1 MTPSPSSPPPLK
13 AVVATPLG
21 RGGQG
26 GIDRIMDN
34 LAAAVA
40 RDGGN
45 VSVELLPTR
54 GQGHAARMVPLMAR
68 FLARLLAGRL
78 AGSIDIV
85 HINVAQRG
93 SIRRKAIVARACHAL
108 GIPYVLHVHGSQFHL
123 SWQQG
128 GPSMQRAMRR
138 LIGQAAQVIV
148 LGSFWRDFLVDT
160 GADPARVVIVPN
172 ATLHPPQANAH
183 DGARPAKIL
192 FLGHMGPRKGVPDL
206 VEALGTIKATPWQAT
221 LAGNGDVEATRTRI
235 ARLGLADRVD
245 VLDWAGPDEVKRLLA
260 GHDILVLPSYHENLP
275 MSVIEGMAHGLAVV
289 TTPVG
294 AVPDILVDGE
304 SGLLVPPGDVAALAD
319 ALRRCVVD
327 PALRQA
333 LGTKARAF
341 HARHLNLADYAD
353 RIIAIWRTATAAGA
367 PR

>member
-1 MTPSPSSPPPLK
+1 MTPSPASLPPLK

-21 RGGQG
+21 RGGKG

-34 LAAAVA
+34 LAVAVA

-45 VSVELLPTR
+45 VSVDVLPTR
-54 GQGHAARMVPLMAR
+54 GHGSAARMVPLMAR
-68 FLARLLAGRL
+68 FLTRLVAGRL
-78 AGSIDIV
+78 AGSIDVV

-93 SIRRKAIVARACHAL
+93 SIRRKAMVARACDAL
-108 GIPYVLHVHGSQFHL
+108 GIPYVLHVHGSQFHI

-128 GPSMQRAMRR
+128 GPLMQRAMRR
-138 LIGQAAQVIV
+138 LIGQAARVIV
-148 LGSFWRDFLVDT
+148 LGSFWRDFLVET

-172 ATLHPPQANAH
+172 ATIHPPQANGH
-183 DGARPAKIL
+183 DGASPAKIL

-206 VEALGTIKATPWQAT
+206 VEALGAIQAASWQAT
-221 LAGNGDVEATRTRI
+221 LAGNGDVDTTRARI
-235 ARLGLADRVD
+235 AQLGLTDRAD
-245 VLDWAGPDEVKRLLA
+245 VLDWVGPDEVKQLLA

-275 MSVIEGMAHGLAVV
+275 MSVIEGMAHGMAVV

-294 AVPDILVDGE
+294 AVNDIIVDEE

-319 ALRRCVVD
+319 ALRRCAED

-333 LGTKARAF
+333 LGTQARAF

-353 RIIAIWRTATAAGA
+353 RIIAVWRAATAAGPA
-367 PR
+367 